1 MQVSVESTGNL
12 ERRMTVEVPEDR
24 IVEAVESRLKR
35 MVKTVKLKGFRPGKV
50 PFKVV
55 KQRYEGQVRQ
65 EVVGELMQSTFYEA
79 LGQEKLRPAGT
90 PSIEPAAGAS
100 GAGLAF
106 TATFE
111 VYPEIEL
118 ASFEGAR
125 LEKPVSGVQDADID
139 EMVETIRKQHL
150 QWEPVERAAEDG
162 DRVVIDFVGSIDGEA
177 FKGGEGKQVPVQ
189 LGEGRMIAGFEEG
202 LKGAKPGEE
211 RTVEVTFPE
220 TYQVAEL
227 AGKPAQ
233 FAVTVH
239 AVEASRL
246 PELDE
251 DFVKSLG
258 VEDGSVEALRQEI
271 RGNMERELEQA
282 LNARTKQA
290 VMDKLLELNKV
301 DLPKA
306 MVETEAQHLM
316 EQTSQN
322 LMSQGGRR
330 EDFKLAPE
338 MFQEQAERRVAL
350 GLLLAELIR
359 AQGIKA
365 DPEKVKATVQRV
377 AEPYEHPEEVMKWY
391 FSDRQRLA
399 EVESMVLEDEVVAW
413 VLEHAQVEEKTVP
426 FKEVMYPS
434 RDQGEAA

>member
-24 IVEAVESRLKR
+24 IAEAVENRLKR
-35 MVKTVKLKGFRPGKV
+35 MVKTVKMKGFRPGKV

-65 EVVGELMQSTFYEA
+65 EVVGELMQSSFYEA
-79 LGQEKLRPAGT
+79 IGQEKLRPAGT
-90 PSIEPAAGAS
+90 PSIEPKPATS
-100 GAGLAF
+100 GDGLSF

-118 ASFEGAR
+118 ASLDGVG
-125 LEKPVSGVQDADID
+125 LEKPVSSVDDADVD

-150 QWEPVERAAEDG
+150 QWEPVDRPAEDG
-162 DRVVIDFVGSIDGEA
+162 DRVIIDFVGSIDGTP

-202 LKGAKPGEE
+202 LKGAKAGEE
-211 RTVEVTFPE
+211 RSLDVTFPE
-220 TYQVAEL
+220 TYPVEDL

-251 DFVKSLG
+251 EFVKSLG
-258 VEDGSVEALRQEI
+258 VDDGTVEALRGEI

-282 LNARTKQA
+282 LGARTKQA
-290 VMDKLLELNKV
+290 VMDKLLEINKIDV
-301 DLPKA
+301 PRS
-306 MVETEAQHLM
+306 MVENETRHLM

-322 LMSQGGRR
+322 LMAQGGRR

-359 AQGIKA
+359 ANGLKA
-365 DPEKVKATVQRV
+365 DADKVKATVERV
-377 AEPYEHPEEVMKWY
+377 AEPYEHPEEVVKYY
-391 FSDRQRLA
+391 FGDRQRLA
-399 EVESMVLEDEVVAW
+399 EIESMVLEDEVVAW
-413 VLEHAQVEEKTVP
+413 VLEHARVEEKSVP

-434 RDQGEAA
+434 RNQGQAA